1 MSVTITTALRKISS
15 LKKRIWGLQ
24 GGQGAGKTYSVL
36 TLMINH
42 AIKHP
47 NKEIYIASAELSK
60 MRDTVIKDAI
70 NILRAFNKYKEVQ
83 CTGISFGQPRIDFP
97 NGSFIRFLGLDKEDV
112 GKGLRSDIMF
122 VNEANKVNF
131 ETYRELTSR
140 AKKIIIDFNP
150 NESFWFHKEVA
161 NREDCNF
168 LILTF
173 LDNEYLS
180 KEEVLEILNY
190 KKNGYLNTDLEDY
203 DLPSNVKSEYWA
215 NKWRI
220 YGLGQIGGVE
230 GRIFFWKPINYY
242 EFVKINA
249 PSIYTVDWGKQDPFA
264 IGEMKYFD
272 GQLIN
277 HELNY
282 KSENEWFAKLTSSEL
297 AQITGRDGDG
307 FVTWMFDRLD
317 IPKNAVIVCDSNRP
331 EKIKSLRRAGWEYAV
346 AVDGSSKKILDGIDL
361 LHNLDVYY
369 TDTSQNIEF
378 EQKVYC
384 WDTDKND
391 NPLEKPKDLNNHH
404 IDRIRYGAMYWQKK
418 GIIRKL

>member
-1 MSVTITTALRKISS
+1 MSVTVTTALRKISA

-36 TLMINH
+36 TLIINH
-42 AIKHP
+42 AIKKP

-70 NILRAFNKYKEVQ
+70 NILRSFNKYNEVN

-161 NREDCNF
+161 NRDDCDF
-168 LILTF
+168 LVLTF

-180 KEEVLEILNY
+180 QEEVNEILNY
-190 KKNGYLNTDLEDY
+190 KNKGFLDPNLEDY
-203 DLPSNVKSEYWA
+203 DKPNNIKSEYWA

-230 GRIFFWKPINYY
+230 GRIFFWKPINYHDY
-242 EFVKINA
+242 LKINA
-249 PSIYTVDWGKQDPFA
+249 PTIYTVDWGKQDPFA
-264 IGEMKYFD
+264 IGEMKYYD
-272 GQLIN
+272 GQLFN

-282 KSENEWFAKLTSSEL
+282 KSENEWMSRLTTSEIS
-297 AQITGRDGDG
+297 QIKGRDGDG
-307 FVTWMFDRLD
+307 FVTWMFERLS
-317 IPKNAVIVCDSNRP
+317 IPKNAIIVCDSNRP
-331 EKIKSLRRAGWEYAV
+331 EKIKSLRRSGWEYAV
-346 AVDGSSKKILDGIDL
+346 AVDGSAKKILDGIDL

-369 TDTSQNIEF
+369 TDTSYNIEF
-378 EQKVYC
+378 EQKVYS
-384 WDTDKND
+384 WDKDKNE
-391 NPLEKPKDLNNHH
+391 NQLEEPKGINNHH
-404 IDRIRYGAMYWQKK
+404 IDRIRYGAMFWQNKGVIKK
-418 GIIRKL
+418 I